1 MFIWCVTKEIFSCCF
16 GWVVEFIW
24 SLDPILLLTWEKS
37 VLLLWIVTC
46 PPPGVYLLLSREPI
60 FDWAVLFVSVVLPVV
75 FLGLP
80 SDFVGCFVHGW
91 HCRSFSLVSELV
103 LDMSIDLGRCLICRF
118 GRLICCRSRF
128 TCCVSWYTCRRFCSS
143 IWWDCGYSTSR
154 NTSFFRLSMTNWWR
168 LFLLGNLYVADTAV
182 LIVPDLSFNSH
193 PRRNQCWCFI

>member
-1 MFIWCVTKEIFSCCF
+1 LFIWCVTKEIFSCCF

-182 LIVPDLSFNSH
+182 LIVPDLF
-193 PRRNQCWCFI
+193 Q